1 MKSLFSKIID
11 GEIPAYKVAETDRFL
26 AFLDISPV
34 TYGHLLCIPKKEID
48 YIFEMGNESYTE
60 LMLFSKMVAI
70 ALKKAVPCKK
80 VGMSVVGLEVP
91 HAHVHLIP
99 INAVADMSFSN
110 PRLKLSPE
118 EFQELSERIQKE
130 F

>member
-70 ALKKAVPCKK
+70 ALKKAEI
-80 VGMSVVGLEVP
+80 GR
-91 HAHVHLIP
+91 AHV
-99 INAVADMSFSN
+99 
-110 PRLKLSPE
+110 
-118 EFQELSERIQKE
+118 
-130 F
+130 